1 MGKMGGKWGQRP
13 GENGDSARGK
23 MGTAPGGKWGQRPG
37 ENGDSALFF
46 LLKIGRCPH
55 FPPHFPPFSPFSVP
69 IFPHFSTSETPK
81 YPFEHEACFQPVQKQ

>member
-1 MGKMGGKWGQRP
+1 MGKM
-13 GENGDSARGK
+13 
-23 MGTAPGGKWGQRPG
+23 GGKWGQRPG

-55 FPPHFPPFSPFSVP
+55 FPPFSPIFP